1 MSLSIDETRHTP
13 RASRWRQ
20 AGLFLRSWLADPIGI
35 ASIVPSG
42 QRLAALITAAVD
54 PAAGP
59 VLELGPGTGVFTAA
73 LLARGVEESDLV
85 LVEADA
91 RLAES
96 LRERYPRTEVLRIN
110 AALLAHDDERAAR
123 RFGAAVSGLPLIWMR
138 RPIVRDIL
146 AGTFAR
152 LAPGAALYQFTYQS
166 YCPIEAELLDELG
179 LVAERIAHTWRN
191 LPPASV
197 YAVRRST
204 AALGPGR
211 AALGRTRVE

>member
-1 MSLSIDETRHTP
+1 MSTSLGDP
-13 RASRWRQ
+13 RIASAARSSRLRQ
-20 AGLFLRSWLADPIGI
+20 AGLFLRSWIADPIGI

-42 QRLAALITAAVD
+42 RRLAELITAAVD

-73 LLARGVEESDLV
+73 LLARGVAERDLV

-91 RLAES
+91 RLADE
-96 LRERYPRTEVLRIN
+96 LRERYPLADVLRIN

-138 RPIVRDIL
+138 RAIVRDIL
-146 AGTFAR
+146 AGAFSR
-152 LAPGAALYQFTYQS
+152 LVPGAALYQFTYQS
-166 YCPIEAELLDELG
+166 YCPIEADLLDELG

-197 YAVRRST
+197 YAVRKRAE
-204 AALGPGR
+204 AAGVAVG
-211 AALGRTRVE
+211 